1 MRATPT
7 ADRTPLWNIRK
18 EKRLATG
25 ALNELYI
32 YIYTYIRI
40 HAKRFSD
47 PFLPATWIDHPPR
60 YIRRVHTYIRAY
72 NGSSCRNPECLKAGA
87 LSRIIHNNGV
97 YNTLPRAAAIKRLV
111 TRADRRA
118 TVTS

>member
-7 ADRTPLWNIRK
+7 ADRAPLWNIRK

-32 YIYTYIRI
+32 YIYIHTYTRE
-40 HAKRFSD
+40 AFLRSFS
-47 PFLPATWIDHPPR
+47 PGHLHRPPSA
-60 YIRRVHTYIRAY
+60 VHTTRTYVHTRVQRLLVQE
-72 NGSSCRNPECLKAGA
+72 SRMLKGR
-87 LSRIIHNNGV
+87 RIIHNNGV